1 MSTLTIGK
9 VSRQAD
15 VGVETVRF
23 YIREGLVPEAPHRG
37 FGFRQYPPETVD
49 RLQFIQRAKRLGFSL
64 KEIRELLDLRVSPS
78 FTCADV
84 RSRATAKV
92 ADIEERIRDLQ
103 RMRKAL
109 RSLVETCQGSG
120 PVSDCPILDHLSHES
135 DA

>member
-9 VSRQAD
+9 VARQAD

-37 FGFRQYPPETVD
+37 IGFRQYPPETVA

-64 KEIRELLDLRVSPS
+64 KDIRELLDLRVSPS
-78 FTCADV
+78 LTCADV
-84 RSRATAKV
+84 RTLGTAKV
-92 ADIEERIRDLQ
+92 ADIEERIRGLQ
-103 RMRKAL
+103 RMRNAL
-109 RSLVETCQGSG
+109 RSLVDTCQGSG
-120 PVSDCPILDHLSHES
+120 PVSNCPILDHLSHES